1 MPFSRLSRSAWFGPS
16 LLATAIVGGV
26 ALASFANAQARPQ
39 MRAHTATSA
48 QALSLQSARSN
59 AGRNVVQI
67 ATSGGRRT
75 ITSNGIPDHA
85 VGAFPSAGN
94 PNRISAQSYSF
105 AVTTSPRQ
113 GSARETRGSLFGVA
127 VNGVPFDPG
136 AAEFWQ
142 GNRRSGWQYEALG
155 GAVTLGLDANYAHVQ
170 PTGAYHYHGLP
181 VGLMQDLG
189 WSSNAASPLIGWA
202 ADGFPIYALNAEV
215 GGQVTK
221 MTSSYRLRS
230 GSRPGGSDPSGT
242 YDGAFVQDYVYVSGA
257 GSLDACNGAVVQ
269 TAEFPQGTYA
279 YFLTDTYPVIPRCL
293 VGQADASFAKQG
305 GPGGQGGQGGRPPR
319 RQNG

>member
-1 MPFSRLSRSAWFGPS
+1 MPFSRLTRTLWFAPG
-16 LLATAIVGGV
+16 LLTVAIIGGF
-26 ALASFANAQARPQ
+26 ALSNIANAQARPQ
-39 MRAHTATSA
+39 MRAHTVTSA
-48 QALSLQSARSN
+48 QALELQAARSN

-67 ATSGGRRT
+67 ATNGGTRT
-75 ITSNGIPDHA
+75 ITSNGIPDHP
-85 VGAFPSAGN
+85 VGSFPNRGN
-94 PNRISAQSYSF
+94 PNRISAQSYAF
-105 AVTTSPRQ
+105 TITTSPRQ
-113 GSARETRGSLFGVA
+113 DRASETRGTLFGVA
-127 VNGVPFDPG
+127 LNGVPFDPG

-142 GNRRSGWQYEALG
+142 GNRRSDWQYEALG

-189 WSSNAASPLIGWA
+189 WSNTAASTLIGWA

-215 GGQVTK
+215 NGQVTR
-221 MTSSYRLRS
+221 MTSSYRLRA
-230 GSRPGGSDPSGT
+230 GSRPGGSEPSGRH
-242 YDGAFVQDYVYVSGA
+242 DGAFVQDYVYVAGA
-257 GSLDACNGAVVQ
+257 GSLDECNGAVVR

-293 VGQADASFAKQG
+293 VGQADPSFAKQRG
-305 GPGGQGGQGGRPPR
+305 ARAPR

>member
-1 MPFSRLSRSAWFGPS
+1 MPLKLLSNSAWFGPG
-16 LLATAIVGGV
+16 LLVTAIVGGF
-26 ALASFANAQARPQ
+26 ALSNIANAQARPQ

-48 QALSLQSARSN
+48 QALSLQAARSN

-67 ATSGGRRT
+67 ATSGGTRT

-85 VGAFPSAGN
+85 VGAYPNRGN
-94 PNRISAQSYSF
+94 PNRISAQSYDFS
-105 AVTTSPRQ
+105 VTTSPRQ
-113 GSARETRGSLFGVA
+113 GRARETRGSLFGVA

-142 GNRRSGWQYEALG
+142 GNPRSGWQYEALG

-202 ADGFPIYALNAEV
+202 ADGFPIYALMAQV

-230 GSRPGGSDPSGT
+230 GSRPGGDDPSGR
-242 YDGAFVQDYVYVSGA
+242 YDGAFVQDYVYVAGA

-269 TAEFPQGTYA
+269 TAQFPQGTYA
-279 YFLTDTYPVIPRCL
+279 YFLTDTFPVIPRCL
-293 VGQADASFAKQG
+293 VGQADASFSK
-305 GPGGQGGQGGRPPR
+305 R
-319 RQNG
+319 RG

>member
-1 MPFSRLSRSAWFGPS
+1 MTPPRLPRSIWFGPG
-16 LLATAIVGGV
+16 LLVTAIIGGF
-26 ALASFANAQARPQ
+26 ALANIANAQNRPQ

-48 QALSLQSARSN
+48 QALSLQ
-59 AGRNVVQI
+59 AGRASAGGNVVEI
-67 ATSGGRRT
+67 STNGSTRT

-85 VGAFPSAGN
+85 VGSFPNAGN
-94 PNRISAQSYSF
+94 PNRISAQSHSF
-105 AVTTSPRQ
+105 TVPTAPRQ
-113 GSARETRGSLFGVA
+113 GRARDTGRSLFGVA

-142 GNRRSGWQYEALG
+142 GNPRSGWQYEALG

-202 ADGFPIYALNAEV
+202 ADGFPVYALTVEV
-215 GGQVTK
+215 DGQVTK
-221 MTSSYRLRS
+221 MTSSYRLRA
-230 GSRPGGSDPSGT
+230 GARPGGDQPSGA
-242 YDGAFVQDYVYVSGA
+242 YDGAFVQDYVYVTGA
-257 GSLDACNGAVVQ
+257 GSLDACNGAVVR
-269 TAEFPQGTYA
+269 TAEFPLGTYA
-279 YFLTDTYPVIPRCL
+279 YFLTDTFPVIPRCL
-293 VGQADASFAKQG
+293 VGDADASFAKQG
-305 GPGGQGGQGGRPPR
+305 GGGRQGGRPPR